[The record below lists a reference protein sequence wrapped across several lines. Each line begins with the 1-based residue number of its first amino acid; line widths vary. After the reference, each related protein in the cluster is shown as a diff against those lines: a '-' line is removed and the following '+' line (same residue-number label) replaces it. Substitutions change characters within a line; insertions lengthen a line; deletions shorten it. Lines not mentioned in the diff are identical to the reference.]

1 MSKHAAKIQ
10 LFADTREFFTYL
22 RKKLYHC
29 SRFKRG
35 QLNCYSLDNEKTV
48 YLRHI
53 VPDGTIDAGPEKL
66 CRTELSKRCNESP
79 KIFLLSRPG
88 ISSCVFLKSLDRF
101 LLVKLI
107 SLSNK
112 SAAVLNPNRSLA
124 DLSIGITALCG
135 RHARPTW
142 AVQSRLDIACF
153 PACFPLSYRVTML

>member
-22 RKKLYHC
+22 RKKLYLC
-29 SRFKRG
+29 NRFERG

-79 KIFLLSRPG
+79 KIF
-88 ISSCVFLKSLDRF
+88 C
-101 LLVKLI
+101 
-107 SLSNK
+107 
-112 SAAVLNPNRSLA
+112 
-124 DLSIGITALCG
+124 
-135 RHARPTW
+135 
-142 AVQSRLDIACF
+142 
-153 PACFPLSYRVTML
+153 